1 MKIQGIIRLE
11 VCFIKKVPVKT
22 IKKIEEDIEK
32 NDLGKARDRLHG
44 LISTYP
50 NELELRRKLGDIYF
64 SLKYLSMAG
73 RYWYL
78 EKNKTPEMVD
88 ACIQF
93 EKSMGNDPKRI
104 ARALKFKGDN
114 GIVENLQLSLVI
126 SPIQNKVKENLLEEP
141 DDPLKDKLVIFGCFS
156 VIILTIIFA
165 LIGVYALFVWI
176 F

>member
-1 MKIQGIIRLE
+1 MDKI
-11 VCFIKKVPVKT
+11 PVKT

-44 LISTYP
+44 LISTFP
-50 NELELRRKLGDIYF
+50 NELDLRRKLGDIYIA
-64 SLKYLSMAG
+64 LKYPSMAG

-78 EKNKTPEMVD
+78 EKNKSPEMVK

-93 EKSMGNDPKRI
+93 EKSMGNDPIRI
-104 ARALKFKGDN
+104 GRAIKFKGDSE
-114 GIVENLQLSLVI
+114 VLKRLQLDQVI

-141 DDPLKDKLVIFGCFS
+141 EDPFKDKLVIFGCFS
-156 VIILTIIFA
+156 IIILTIIFA
-165 LIGVYALFVWI
+165 LIGVYALFNWI